1 MARRLVLAG
10 LLASLAVAALVLA
23 APATAEHEV
32 YYRFS
37 VLGYV
42 KDAQGKPIA
51 NAKVEVVRDK
61 TGFSYLG
68 ETDAEGFYFVRT
80 RLGDESRG
88 ETLIVRQ
95 GTTVRRIT
103 VAFDPANQTD
113 ERGTR
118 VDFEGPRTVERAAW
132 FRSTLLNVIG
142 VTTRH

>member
-10 LLASLAVAALVLA
+10 LLTSLAVAALVLA
-23 APATAEHEV
+23 TPAAAEHEI

-42 KDAQGKPIA
+42 KDSHGKPVA
-51 NAKVEVVRDK
+51 NARVDVVRDK

-68 ETDAEGFYFVRT
+68 ETDEEGFYFVRT

-88 ETLIVRQ
+88 EGLTVRQ
-95 GTTVRRIT
+95 GTTVHRIT

-118 VDFEGPRTVERAAW
+118 VDFEGPRAVERAAW

>member
-1 MARRLVLAG
+1 VARRLVLAG

-42 KDAQGKPIA
+42 KDAQDKPIA

-118 VDFEGPRTVERAAW
+118 VDFEGARTVERAAW